1 MRTSLPTYGEYLVVS
16 VLFAAYLALRLNIIP
31 RIGGRRNSEIFL
43 LVFLC
48 GAISVNIGV
57 HYRTVRRGYSVDKVL
72 YAETLRNVS
81 QVLPEGTRVGYI
93 SDIKESEGRPWLVR
107 YFGTKYAVAP
117 SVLEEGTVPNW
128 VIVNAAVYDPR
139 LIPDGMVL
147 VRDFGDGLMLFRRKK
162 E

>member
-1 MRTSLPTYGEYLVVS
+1 MTASLPTNGEYLIVS

-31 RIGGRRNSEIFL
+31 RIGGRQNSQIFL

-57 HYRTVRRGYSVDKVL
+57 HYRTVQRGHSVDKVL

-81 QVLPEGTRVGYI
+81 EVLPEGTRVGYI
-93 SDIKESEGRPWLVR
+93 SDTKRSDRNAWLVR
-107 YFGTKYAVAP
+107 YFSTQYAIAP
-117 SVLEEGTVPNW
+117 RVLEDGTAPDW
-128 VIVNAAVYDPR
+128 LIVNAVAYDR
-139 LIPDGMVL
+139 HVIPDGMVL
-147 VRDFGDGLMLFRRKK
+147 VRDFGDGMMLFRRKK

>member
-1 MRTSLPTYGEYLVVS
+1 MSALLPTNGEYVIVS

-31 RIGGRRNSEIFL
+31 KVGGQRNSQIFL

-48 GAISVNIGV
+48 GAIALNIGV
-57 HYRTVRRGYSVDKVL
+57 HYRTVQRGYSVDKVL

-93 SDIKESEGRPWLVR
+93 SDIKKSDKRAWLVR
-107 YFGTKYAVAP
+107 YFGTKYAITP
-117 SVLEEGTVPNW
+117 WVLEEGTDPNW
-128 VIVNAAVYDPR
+128 VIVNAVTYDPR
-139 LIPDGMVL
+139 LIPDDMVL